1 MLAYL
6 PLPVV
11 IVTAEADSE
20 QACATAT
27 LSYVSLEPPR
37 VATPLRA
44 GSRTRRLAETSG
56 AFTVSVL
63 ADTQAELAVHPVA
76 SPPGAVA
83 TYRCTL
89 ESADGPLLVGRID
102 DADTTDD
109 AAPLLRFRRRYH
121 ALGARIDV
129 AHEADYPL

>member
-1 MLAYL
+1 MLAFL

-20 QACATAT
+20 QSCATAT
-27 LSYVSLEPPR
+27 LTYVSLEPPR
-37 VATPLRA
+37 VATPLRE
-44 GSRTRRLAETSG
+44 GSRTRRLAEQSG

-76 SPPGAVA
+76 NPPDAVA

-89 ESADGPLLVGRID
+89 ESADGPLLVGRVH

-109 AAPLLRFRRRYH
+109 ATPLLRFRRRYH
-121 ALGARIDV
+121 ALGRAIDV
-129 AHEADYPL
+129 AQEADYPL